1 MATIMQIVEHSGVY
15 LSYLVGFTYVVVG
28 VMFAVA
34 RIANSAGLVPENGKG
49 PLVEFLSNF
58 K

>member
-15 LSYLVGFTYVVVG
+15 LGYLVGITYIVVG
-28 VMFAVA
+28 VVFAVA